1 VRFARLPSNAAR
13 RTAGSVHHPPV
24 RIALLLLAILEV
36 ALIAALPAPANPDKP
51 GVDGG
56 IRTAAA
62 QLRGAGPPVDLVQ
75 DYVGAR
81 SLVGNGDPYEILTKA
96 YASVGLSWPAEHRST
111 HPPTAFVLALPI
123 AWLRWKVAAAVW
135 AWLMLVAI
143 VGAWWALGARAELA
157 AALGPLT
164 LLWPPAAWSIGQLT
178 PLWLLGITLAWRSRK
193 DAFRT
198 GASIG
203 LAALTKLVP
212 TLSLAP
218 FLLIRR
224 WRTLIGYA
232 AAVGFAL
239 LFLLIVRPGIV
250 TRYLS
255 VSRSVGREQ
264 AARPENSA
272 LLWAFDH
279 RFGLSGAAVAA
290 GLIACVL
297 GASVMRL
304 RSREHLDEWS
314 FWAWS
319 WAGVALL
326 PIAWV
331 YSLLPLVPALVYCLR
346 CGGLVSRALVAFT
359 FLVPFTVD
367 PFGLPGGIRLAFAT
381 ASIGISL
388 LAVHNVPI
396 LSLAWSRTP

>member
-1 VRFARLPSNAAR
+1 
-13 RTAGSVHHPPV
+13 V

-36 ALIAALPAPANPDKP
+36 AVVAALPAPANPDKP

-62 QLRGAGPPVDLVQ
+62 QLRGGGPPVDLVQ

-81 SLVGNGDPYEILTKA
+81 ALVGKGDPYEILTQA
-96 YASVGLSWPAEHRST
+96 YASVGLIWPAEHRST
-111 HPPTAFVLALPI
+111 HPPTAFVLTLPI
-123 AWLRWKVAAAVW
+123 AWLGWRVAAAVW
-135 AWLMLVAI
+135 AWLMLAAI
-143 VGAWWALGARAELA
+143 AGAWWALGARAELA
-157 AALGPLT
+157 AALAPLT

-178 PLWLLGITLAWRSRK
+178 PLWLLGITLAWRWRRDSLRS
-193 DAFRT
+193 

-203 LAALTKLVP
+203 LAALTKLLP

-232 AAVGFAL
+232 AALGLA
-239 LFLLIVRPGIV
+239 FLVLMIVRPGIV
-250 TRYLS
+250 ARYIS

-279 RFGLSGAAVAA
+279 RFGIAGAAVAA

-297 GASVMRL
+297 GTSVMR
-304 RSREHLDEWS
+304 SREELDEWS

-331 YSLLPLVPALVYCLR
+331 YSLLPLVPALAYCLR
-346 CGGLVSRALVAFT
+346 TGGLASRALTAFAIS
-359 FLVPFTVD
+359 VPFTVD
-367 PFGLPGGIRLAFAT
+367 PFGLPGGIRLACAT

-388 LAVHNVPI
+388 LAIHFAPM
-396 LSLAWSRTP
+396 LRFAWSRTRR

>member
-1 VRFARLPSNAAR
+1 M
-13 RTAGSVHHPPV
+13 TAGSVHHPPV
-24 RIALLLLAILEV
+24 RIALLLLAILEL
-36 ALIAALPAPANPDKP
+36 AMIAALPAPANPDKP

-62 QLRGAGPPVDLVQ
+62 QLRGSGPPVDLVQ

-81 SLVGNGDPYEILTKA
+81 SLVGTGDPYEILTKA
-96 YASVGLSWPAEHRST
+96 YASVGLNWPAEHRST

-135 AWLMLVAI
+135 AWLMVAAI
-143 VGAWWALGARAELA
+143 AGSWWALGARAELS

-178 PLWLLGITLAWRSRK
+178 PLWLLGIALAWRWRK
-193 DAFRT
+193 DSLRT

-203 LAALTKLVP
+203 LAALTKLLP
-212 TLSLAP
+212 TVSLAP
-218 FLLIRR
+218 FLLVRR

-232 AAVGFAL
+232 AVLGFA
-239 LFLLIVRPGIV
+239 FLVLMIVSPGIA
-250 TRYLS
+250 TRYIS

-264 AARPENSA
+264 AARSENSA

-279 RFGLSGAAVAA
+279 RFGLAGAAVAA

-297 GASVMRL
+297 GSSAMRL
-304 RSREHLDEWS
+304 RSRDQLDEWS
-314 FWAWS
+314 FWAWT

-331 YSLLPLVPALVYCLR
+331 YSLLPLLPALAYSVR
-346 CGGLVSRALVAFT
+346 FGGFVSRALAAFAIS
-359 FLVPFTVD
+359 VPFTVD
-367 PFGLPGGIRLAFAT
+367 PFGLPGGIRLACAT
-381 ASIGISL
+381 ASTGISL
-388 LAVHNVPI
+388 LAIHFAP
-396 LSLAWSRTP
+396 LLKLAWSRTRR